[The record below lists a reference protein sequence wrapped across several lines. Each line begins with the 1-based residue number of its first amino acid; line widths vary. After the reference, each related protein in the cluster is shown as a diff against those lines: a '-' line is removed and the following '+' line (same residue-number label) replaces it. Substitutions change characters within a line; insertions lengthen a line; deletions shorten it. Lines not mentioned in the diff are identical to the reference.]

1 MMLNVEERTPV
12 KEDAEVLRIKTDA
25 LLRETSTNFIRQIG
39 DAYLK
44 HSISIVKA

>member
-1 MMLNVEERTPV
+1 MRGPTPV
-12 KEDAEVLRIKTDA
+12 KEENEVLCIKTDA
-25 LLRETSTNFIRQIG
+25 LLLEASTIFIWKIG